1 MGRSLFKQVY
11 HRSPSK
17 YSIFC
22 LPSQSRRYA
31 WVGAGLARPASP
43 LASPQEIREGQAPP
57 LPRPPAMRG
66 QAPAFPAPPA
76 PWHFPKKFGSG
87 KLLPFAAPQEMHNV
101 QGLHYSLFIHHYSLF
116 CPCHR
121 QPDDL
126 LRPGDT
132 QAGGALG
139 HGGPAGDHV
148 VHQDHLFPREVD
160 PLPRRVSS
168 RHVGLSGG

>member
-1 MGRSLFKQVY
+1 MGRSLFKKVY
-11 HRSPSK
+11 HILMAK

-43 LASPQEIREGQAPP
+43 LA
-57 LPRPPAMRG
+57 
-66 QAPAFPAPPA
+66 F
-76 PWHFPKKFGSG
+76 
-87 KLLPFAAPQEMHNV
+87 PQEMHNV

-116 CPCHR
+116 CPCQG

-126 LRPGDT
+126 LRPGDA

-139 HGGPAGDHV
+139 HSGPAGDHV

-160 PLPRRVSS
+160 PLPRSISS